1 MSNPLGRSGAAIVKE
16 EPGLERANPPVPK
29 EPPLSEMGMKRKI
42 KEQAAYIEI
51 LEADQAYNESI
62 RQDWRKVKV
71 EMQCRNTS
79 LEEQL
84 ESVMQIPE
92 ILRQTKHM
100 TEMLERILDPA
111 QDHKRPR
118 RE

>member
-1 MSNPLGRSGAAIVKE
+1 
-16 EPGLERANPPVPK
+16 
-29 EPPLSEMGMKRKI
+29 MGMKRKI